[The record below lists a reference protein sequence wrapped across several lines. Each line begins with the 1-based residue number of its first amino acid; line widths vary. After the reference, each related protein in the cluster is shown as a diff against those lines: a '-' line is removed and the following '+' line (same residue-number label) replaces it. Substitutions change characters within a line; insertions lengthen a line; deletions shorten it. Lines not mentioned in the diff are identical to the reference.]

1 MLRQIFTAS
10 KFGRKLTFKPSVT
23 QQRNLQ
29 GLVIGVPKE
38 SHEGEARV
46 ALTPVN
52 VVKLVKSGAAVH
64 IEKNAGIGSG
74 FSNEQYLQAG
84 AQIVSGEEAW
94 KAAVVTKIRPP
105 TEFEAVKIENR
116 SIVSIIQPRVN
127 TKLME
132 QLIAQKATV
141 FSLDSLLRTL
151 SRGQSFDVLSS
162 QANVAGARAVIEA
175 THFLQRPFAGQM
187 TAAGRILHF
196 PLLSPKLTVIF
207 LFNFLR

>member
-1 MLRQIFTAS
+1 MLRQVFNAS
-10 KFGRKLTFKPSVT
+10 KFGRLSAFKAANQT
-23 QQRNLQ
+23 RNLQ

-38 SHEGEARV
+38 SFEGEARV

-52 VVKLVKSGAAVH
+52 VIKLKKAGAVIN
-64 IEKNAGIGSG
+64 IETNAGLGSG
-74 FSNEQYLQAG
+74 FSNDQYVQAG

-105 TEFEAVKIENR
+105 TTDEAKKLENR

-127 TKLME
+127 TALLD
-132 QLIAQKATV
+132 QLVAQKATV

-175 THFLQRPFAGQM
+175 SHFLQRPFAGQM
-187 TAAGRILHF
+187 TAAGE
-196 PLLSPKLTVIF
+196 
-207 LFNFLR
+207 